1 MINMQHKGLI
11 HIYHG
16 DGKGKTTAAVGMA
29 VRAAGAGLKV
39 CFAQFMKTGNSSE
52 LGMLE
57 LMSNI
62 KVMPVVNHYGFTWNM
77 TQDDKLKL
85 KADNDKAL
93 EELINAVGEYDMIIL
108 DEILSAHNSGL
119 VENEK
124 VIKLADCAKG
134 YTELVFTGRNPAGEL
149 LSRADYITEMVCT
162 RHPFEK
168 GVNAREGIEF

>member
-1 MINMQHKGLI
+1 
-11 HIYHG
+11 
-16 DGKGKTTAAVGMA
+16 
-29 VRAAGAGLKV
+29 
-39 CFAQFMKTGNSSE
+39 
-52 LGMLE
+52 
-57 LMSNI
+57 
-62 KVMPVVNHYGFTWNM
+62 
-77 TQDDKLKL
+77 
-85 KADNDKAL
+85 
-93 EELINAVGEYDMIIL
+93 
-108 DEILSAHNSGL
+108 